1 MLLPMTGVNDFLAYL
16 QTEKRYAENTLI
28 SYKID
33 LEQYHAF
40 CQKNGKE
47 GMDLFFRTIRSWVVD
62 LMERGYTPK
71 TIHRKLSSLR
81 SYCKYLVRLGEL
93 DSDPVGK
100 VLKPKMNKRIPQF
113 VDEKGINRLLDEF
126 EFGNDFTGTRNRLMI
141 NLLYQTGMRRSELT
155 GLKVSSL
162 DTAGDTVR
170 VMGKRNKERIVPLG
184 KEIIG
189 DIEAYME
196 KRREVDAELSDSL
209 FLTEKGRPVYPKLVY
224 RIVTR
229 YISMITTLEKTSPH
243 ILRHTFATHM
253 LNSGA
258 DLNAIKEIL
267 GHANLAATQ
276 VYTHNTFE
284 KLKSIYNQAHPRA

>member
-1 MLLPMTGVNDFLAYL
+1 MTGVNDFIAYL

-28 SYKID
+28 SYKND

-40 CQKNGKE
+40 CLKNGKE
-47 GMDLFFRTIRSWVVD
+47 GMDLFFKTIRSWVVD
-62 LMERGYTPK
+62 LMEQGYTPK

-81 SYCKYLVRLGEL
+81 SYCRYLVRLGEL
-93 DSDPVGK
+93 DADPVGK
-100 VLKPKMNKRIPQF
+100 VLKPKMKKRVPQF
-113 VDEKGINRLLDEF
+113 VDEKVINRLLDEY
-126 EFGNDFTGTRNRLMI
+126 EFGDDFTGNRNRLI
-141 NLLYQTGMRRSELT
+141 VNLLYQTGMRRGELV
-155 GLKVSSL
+155 GLTLSSVDIAQGTIKVI
-162 DTAGDTVR
+162 
-170 VMGKRNKERIVPLG
+170 GKRRKERIIPVGREICHDLSDYLVKR
-184 KEIIG
+184 KEIETG
-189 DIEAYME
+189 H
-196 KRREVDAELSDSL
+196 SDL
-209 FLTEKGRPVYPKLVY
+209 FFVTEQGRPIYPKLIY

-229 YISMITTLEKTSPH
+229 YIGMVSTLEKTSPH

-267 GHANLAATQ
+267 GHANLSSTQ

>member
-1 MLLPMTGVNDFLAYL
+1 MLLPMTGVNDFIVYL
-16 QTEKRYAENTLI
+16 QTEKRYADHTLV
-28 SYKID
+28 SYKSD

-40 CQKNGKE
+40 CQENGKE

-113 VDEKGINRLLDEF
+113 VDEKGINRLLDEYD
-126 EFGNDFTGTRNRLMI
+126 FGDDFIGTRNRLMI

-155 GLKVSSL
+155 GLNVSSL
-162 DTAGDTVR
+162 DTVGGTIR
-170 VMGKRNKERIVPLG
+170 VMGKRSKERIVPVG
-184 KEIIG
+184 SEITE
-189 DIEAYME
+189 DINAYME
-196 KRREVDAELSDSL
+196 KRRAIDAERSESL

-229 YISMITTLEKTSPH
+229 YISMITTIEKTSPH

-253 LNSGA
+253 LNGGA

-276 VYTHNTFE
+276 VYTHNSFE

>member
-1 MLLPMTGVNDFLAYL
+1 MTGVNDFIAYL

-28 SYKID
+28 SYKND

-40 CQKNGKE
+40 CLENGKE
-47 GMDLFFRTIRSWVVD
+47 GMDLFFKTIRSWVVD
-62 LMERGYTPK
+62 LMEHGYTPK

-81 SYCKYLVRLGEL
+81 SYCRFLMRLGEL
-93 DSDPVGK
+93 DNDPVGK

-113 VDEKGINRLLDEF
+113 VDEKGINRLLDEY
-126 EFGNDFTGTRNRLMI
+126 EFGDDFAGNRNRLI
-141 NLLYQTGMRRSELT
+141 VNLLYQTGMRRSELT
-155 GLKVSSL
+155 GLKVSSV
-162 DTAGDTVR
+162 DIAQGTVK
-170 VMGKRNKERIVPLG
+170 VMGKRSKERIIPVG
-184 KEIIG
+184 REICH
-189 DIEAYME
+189 D
-196 KRREVDAELSDSL
+196 LSDYL
-209 FLTEKGRPVYPKLVY
+209 VKREEIATDHPDTFFLTEKGRPIYPQLIY

-229 YISMITTLEKTSPH
+229 YIGMVSTLEKTSPH
-243 ILRHTFATHM
+243 VLRHTFATHM

-267 GHANLAATQ
+267 GHANLSSTQ

>member
-1 MLLPMTGVNDFLAYL
+1 MTGVNDFIVYL

>member
-1 MLLPMTGVNDFLAYL
+1 MTGVNDFLVYL
-16 QTEKRYAENTLI
+16 QTEKRFAENTLI
-28 SYKID
+28 SYKSD

-40 CQKNGKE
+40 CLKNGKE
-47 GMDLFFRTIRSWVVD
+47 GMDLFFRTIRNWVVE
-62 LMERGYTPK
+62 LMEQGYAPK

-81 SYCKYLVRLGEL
+81 SYCKYLIRRGEL
-93 DSDPVGK
+93 DSDPVAK

-113 VDEKGINRLLDEF
+113 VDEKGMNRLLDDY
-126 EFGNDFTGTRNRLMI
+126 EFGDDFSGTRDRLII
-141 NLLYQTGMRRSELT
+141 NLLYQTGMRRIELT
-155 GLKVSSL
+155 ELRVSSFDPAQLTLKVL
-162 DTAGDTVR
+162 
-170 VMGKRNKERIVPLG
+170 GKRSKERIIPVG
-184 KEIIG
+184 REIADEIST
-189 DIEAYME
+189 YLQ
-196 KRREVDAELSDSL
+196 KRREVDGVGSEMF
-209 FLTEKGRPVYPKLVY
+209 FLTEKGNPVYPKLVY

-267 GHANLAATQ
+267 GHANLSATQ

>member
-1 MLLPMTGVNDFLAYL
+1 MLLPMTGVNDFIAYL
-16 QTEKRYAENTLI
+16 QTEKRYADNTLI
-28 SYKID
+28 SYKND
-33 LEQYHAF
+33 LGQYHAF
-40 CQKNGKE
+40 CQENGKE

-81 SYCKYLVRLGEL
+81 SYCKYLVRLGVL

-113 VDEKGINRLLDEF
+113 VDEKGVNWLLDEF
-126 EFGNDFTGTRNRLMI
+126 EFGDDFTGTRNRLII

-155 GLKVSSL
+155 GLKISSL
-162 DTAGDTVR
+162 DTAGGTVR
-170 VMGKRNKERIVPLG
+170 VMGKRSKERIIPVG
-184 KEIIG
+184 REIRE
-189 DIEAYME
+189 DMAAYME
-196 KRREVDAELSDSL
+196 KRREVDTELSDNL
-209 FLTEKGRPVYPKLVY
+209 FLTEKGRPVYPQLVY

-229 YISMITTLEKTSPH
+229 YISMITTLERTSPH

-267 GHANLAATQ
+267 GHASLSATQ
-276 VYTHNTFE
+276 VYTHSTFE